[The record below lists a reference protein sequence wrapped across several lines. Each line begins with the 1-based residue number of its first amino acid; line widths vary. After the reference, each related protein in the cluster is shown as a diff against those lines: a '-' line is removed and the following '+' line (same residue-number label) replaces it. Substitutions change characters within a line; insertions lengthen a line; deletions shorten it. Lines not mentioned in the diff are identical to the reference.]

1 LRLNLDDKT
10 SDQFIAQINAG
21 MFEQFN
27 IDDQE
32 QIVLKDLKGEH
43 DGKNGNIG
51 NYPRKKK

>member
-1 LRLNLDDKT
+1 MRLNLDDKT
-10 SDQFIAQINAG
+10 SDQFIAQINTG